1 MSQKGSPHTTF
12 NNIFVWADSFC
23 IEFCT
28 FIGNL
33 YPHMSANFGLFILAF
48 NEMALILLRTPIIFL
63 QANQFV
69 DMFNI
74 LIGDAVAGLPL
85 PG

>member
-1 MSQKGSPHTTF
+1 
-12 NNIFVWADSFC
+12 
-23 IEFCT
+23 
-28 FIGNL
+28 
-33 YPHMSANFGLFILAF
+33 MSANFGLFILAF

-74 LIGDAVAGLPL
+74 LIGDGCGTSSTPWLTQDGWASGVESNADFLYRA
-85 PG
+85 